1 LDLHVHR
8 AGLICSTS
16 ALLVHGPATELSPW
30 RRDLCRHARWLRSLD
45 WPTRLI
51 VIIGEITVAY
61 ICVVFGMLV
70 GVVIFT

>member
-1 LDLHVHR
+1 
-8 AGLICSTS
+8 
-16 ALLVHGPATELSPW
+16 LSPW
-30 RRDLCRHARWLRSLD
+30 RRDLYRHARWLRSLD

>member
-1 LDLHVHR
+1 
-8 AGLICSTS
+8 
-16 ALLVHGPATELSPW
+16 
-30 RRDLCRHARWLRSLD
+30 LD

>member
-1 LDLHVHR
+1 VTQVYFAGTATACLSLGSEVPRHR
-8 AGLICSTS
+8 NPG
-16 ALLVHGPATELSPW
+16 
-30 RRDLCRHARWLRSLD
+30 
-45 WPTRLI
+45 I